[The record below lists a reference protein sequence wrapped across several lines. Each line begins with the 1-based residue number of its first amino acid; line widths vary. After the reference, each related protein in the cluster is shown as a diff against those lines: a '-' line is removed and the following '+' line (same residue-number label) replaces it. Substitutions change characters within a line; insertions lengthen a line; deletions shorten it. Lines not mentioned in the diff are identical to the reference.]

1 MPRIYLSDLTC
12 PPELGEALAR
22 AGYEVVE
29 DMPPVGADEEDLVL
43 VPLRTGITSSLRH
56 DLNNPLTAVLGY
68 VQLLQRQELSE
79 DVAEKLDRIEE
90 NARRVGDLI
99 RKPDGIA

>member
-1 MPRIYLSDLTC
+1 M
-12 PPELGEALAR
+12 
-22 AGYEVVE
+22 
-29 DMPPVGADEEDLVL
+29 GADEDDLVL
-43 VPLRTGITSSLRH
+43 VPLRTGITSALRH

-68 VQLLQRQELSE
+68 VQLLKRQELSE